1 MESVLVHKILSASL
15 IVILSLFF
23 GFLPLLLARR

>member
-1 MESVLVHKILSASL
+1 METVVAHKILSASL
-15 IVILSLFF
+15 IVTLSLFF